1 MVDLIGQHAAIENE
15 LSAAMQRVVQ
25 TGAFVKGPE
34 VKAFSEELQAYTG
47 SRFVIPC
54 GNGTDALQIALMAL
68 GVGPGDESKS
78 KFEKARHMS
87 A

>member
-1 MVDLIGQHAAIENE
+1 MEPIHMVDLIGQHAAIENE
-15 LSAAMQRVVQ
+15 LNAAMQRVVQ

-54 GNGTDALQIALMAL
+54 GNGTDALQIAMMAL
-68 GVGPGDESKS
+68 GYRS
-78 KFEKARHMS
+78 R
-87 A
+87 